1 MIFASPAGWAVV
13 GHGVR
18 VAAEGAPL
26 HFFELP
32 IVAWRTK
39 GEQLIPMLFED
50 GFYGPEWAVAG
61 PDGKVST
68 GAALRFDREEYEARV
83 IASDPLAKAELERR
97 KALGVKVEEAV

>member
-1 MIFASPAGWAVV
+1 M
-13 GHGVR
+13 
-18 VAAEGAPL
+18 EGSPL
-26 HFFELP
+26 HFFDLP

-68 GAALRFDREEYEARV
+68 GAAIRFDRKEYEAQI
-83 IASDPLAKAELERR
+83 IASDPRAKAELDRRDAIKRER
-97 KALGVKVEEAV
+97 EANAKLAAMAQRSAA